1 MSFYSEKFQ
10 DTKKRKYRISL
21 ICPFVRASR
30 SKKRLVMTAL
40 VKYRF
45 EKPLKLSDMYLKI
58 GGLKHAVKII
68 TPFQKADSPRKKG
81 FGIMRIVIKQSEL
94 GQFGRKSFVNLYG
107 DGKAR
112 SMMFHGLANS
122 YKRRTSRPYWD
133 TETNTICYFEEATNG
148 KLMLSVRVPNEMDK
162 PVNKAKTVL
171 AYILAGIAGV
181 FSKKRPIYMYEKFGR
196 YEEGASILYEKLM
209 DEGYTNAYYVAN
221 DALLPKDLPEKYRK
235 NIISQYSFKQYYTYF
250 RSYTFAATEHIK
262 RAVELDSP
270 SYLIWKHYRK
280 GYDKVTH
287 IHLQHG
293 VMYMLCMGADDRYN
307 TRKESREG
315 FYKQIF
321 IISSEKEAQHFLKYG
336 GYDRDELYLSGL
348 PKFDKA
354 VLYDIHDKIVIMPTW
369 RPWELNQAL
378 HDAENTS
385 YYAFTKRIMDA
396 VPEELKDKMIV
407 LSHPLFSKVLR
418 GDKEEY
424 TKSYDEILRETKV
437 LITDY
442 SSISYD
448 SFYRGSNVIFDW
460 SDKEHCL
467 EMYGNG
473 AALMLQEDEAF
484 GYVTRT
490 EEELREA
497 IIKAYNEPQKQEFID
512 NYNTIVE
519 FHDNRDSERVI
530 EFMKRDGLL

>member
-1 MSFYSEKFQ
+1 MSFYAEKFEA
-10 DTKKRKYRISL
+10 TKKRKYRISL
-21 ICPFVRASR
+21 FCPFVRASKR
-30 SKKRLVMTAL
+30 KKRLVLTAL
-40 VKYRF
+40 IRYRF

-58 GGLKHAVKII
+58 GSMRHAVKII
-68 TPFQKADSPRKKG
+68 APFQNTSKPSKKG
-81 FGIMRIVIKQSEL
+81 FGLIRIVIKQSEL
-94 GQFGRKSFVNLYG
+94 SKFGRKSFVNLYG

-112 SMMFHGLANS
+112 SMMYHGLANS

-133 TETNTICYFEEATNG
+133 TGSNTIVYFEEATNG

-162 PVNKAKTVL
+162 LSNKVKTGL
-171 AYILAGIAGV
+171 AYICAKAADI

-209 DEGYTNAYYVAN
+209 DEGYTNAFFVAN
-221 DALLPKDLPEKYRK
+221 DALLPSGLEEKYKK

-262 RAVELDSP
+262 RAIELDSP
-270 SYLIWKHYRK
+270 SFLIWKHYRK

-321 IISSEKEAQHFLKYG
+321 IISSEKEAQHFLQYG
-336 GYDRDELYLSGL
+336 GYTRDELYLSGL

-354 VLYDIHDKIVIMPTW
+354 VLYDVHDKIVIMPTW

-378 HDAENTS
+378 HDAQSTS

-407 LSHPLFSKVLR
+407 LSHPLFSQILR

-424 TKSYDEILRETKV
+424 TKSYDEILRETKL

-460 SDKEHCL
+460 SDKEHCM
-467 EMYGNG
+467 EEYGNG
-473 AALMLQEDEAF
+473 AMLMLQEEEAF

-497 IIKAYNEPQKQEFID
+497 IIKAYNEPQRQEFID